1 MQIVFQGV
9 HKRLVHGGQE
19 LTILDEVD
27 LTVGSGEFVALMG
40 PSGSG
45 KSTLLNLAAGLDRP
59 SRGSVRVGDF
69 EPGRMSE
76 NELCDWRSR
85 HLGFIFQ
92 RYHLLATLTAAQNVE
107 VPLLL
112 RNLPHRERRRRVET
126 ALELVGLSERAR
138 HFPSQLSGGQ
148 EQRVAIARA
157 IVADPSVLLAD
168 EPTGDLDARS
178 ANEILDLMCLLQQ
191 HLRKT
196 ILMVTHDAH
205 AAQRAT
211 RVVFLEKGTLRVQQ

>member
-69 EPGRMSE
+69 EPARMSE

-178 ANEILDLMCLLQQ
+178 ANEILDLLCLLQQ

-211 RVVFLEKGTLRVQQ
+211 RVVFLEKGTLRLQQ